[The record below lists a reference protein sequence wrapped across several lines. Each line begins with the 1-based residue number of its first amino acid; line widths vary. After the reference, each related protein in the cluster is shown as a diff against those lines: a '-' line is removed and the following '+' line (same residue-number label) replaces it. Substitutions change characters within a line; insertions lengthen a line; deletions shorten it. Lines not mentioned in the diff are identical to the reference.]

1 VDHLHAPQEAKM
13 RDYQEISKF
22 IEMMRELRK
31 LQRQQ
36 SNRNSSLQIKDLQER
51 IDSWLAREEEEY
63 KKFIAW
69 SDQQETIFEAS
80 HAKE

>member
-1 VDHLHAPQEAKM
+1 M
-13 RDYQEISKF
+13 RDYQEVSRF
-22 IEMMRELRK
+22 IEMVRELRK

-63 KKFIAW
+63 KKFVAW
-69 SDQQETIFEAS
+69 ADQQDTMLETS
-80 HAKE
+80 HAEK